1 MAAGDGS
8 LGGVDRRR
16 RAAERADEKRG
27 GGVWRGRGQRSSR
40 DGGSVVGGGGV
51 VPSWTADAAGTG
63 TGRNAVAVN
72 GGAAEDGRRTPLFL
86 FVTSS
91 AWVSSNAWDA

>member
-1 MAAGDGS
+1 MRGR
-8 LGGVDRRR
+8 GGEEGTWKSHGRGERG
-16 RAAERADEKRG
+16 AERAG
-27 GGVWRGRGQRSSR
+27 A
-40 DGGSVVGGGGV
+40 VVA
-51 VPSWTADAAGTG
+51 PPRAADAAGTGTG